1 MSAGLHLSVRVPWH
15 DGGWAGTVC
24 QRPLDNASCI
34 LLKNI
39 GDSRDDEYEA
49 THAGKPIELVNPN
62 RLPCIG
68 ERASFMSPHSYQL
81 TKEHPYR
88 FSQALKGLLAPTPV
102 VVPAYGVHA
111 TPYFWL
117 HRKNVPTVLR
127 AVDVD
132 YREELEEFVNE
143 TLRFTPQWVIHG
155 DNQRSLIERF
165 FADVRPGGLVFFYL
179 KHSPFTAAGTSGGRS
194 LLVGAARITDID
206 LPDAWRTAGQTPFP
220 NHMWETNVRHSLRP
234 DGVDGVL
241 LPMAELA
248 ALELD
253 PDELGDAL
261 AWAPEYGGREFMYVT
276 EHVSD
281 DTAIAGLER
290 LYRAAE
296 RCLELG
302 LEVPRAS
309 MDWLSERIAEL
320 WTMRGPAPGLGAVLE
335 ALSVPHGP
343 VVARAVS
350 RLTPEGVDPWDFLD
364 QAMDEPAKLSPD
376 LAKKLSGTP
385 RKVWRAFDADERR
398 FLKLLSRFNL
408 TVEQAAALG
417 SGDTEIALEHTE
429 LMEDPYH
436 AYTCLLGG
444 LAEVAFDVIDR
455 GCFPEASV
463 RAAFPLDEP
472 SAMVDAADERRVQ
485 ALLTAV
491 CEEAAASGDT
501 VVPLDRML
509 AAVRERPLVEPCP
522 LTEQV
527 LRAHG
532 LHPSMLTYD
541 EESPY
546 WPPVCG
552 TVLADGTPAFKLTR
566 LETTSRVIRQ
576 VVDDQ
581 LARARR
587 DAPDDVRAVLDDAL
601 PRYSTSDAADA
612 EAEQRAREEKAAALD
627 ELFRAPLAVLNG
639 RAGTGKTTLIRALA
653 NHPAVHGAGVLLLAP
668 TGKARVQLTKKVKLP
683 AHTLAQFLGRYGR
696 YDADTGTYHVDSDR
710 PKAPRFGTVIVDESS
725 MLTEEQLAA
734 LLDALHAP
742 DRLVLVG
749 DPRQLPP
756 IGAGRPFVDLI
767 NRLVAE
773 SEVPAFPRVTPGY
786 TELTVLRRQAG
797 QVRDDL
803 MLAGWFAGDE
813 IPDGFEEVWQR
824 LRQGTEMATL
834 AARPW
839 GTARPEQAIDD
850 ALAAELGITG
860 PKASAKFELSYGGR
874 ENGPWVNFPT
884 GDKGAGERSEE
895 WQILSP
901 TRTNPWG
908 TIEVNRRLKRKH
920 RGKALKD
927 ALRPPYER
935 KVPAPTGAEQI
946 VLGDKVLNNLNQ
958 RKKAWPAGPD
968 ALDYVANGEIGVVVG
983 QVGRIKGAAPR
994 FTNVEFS
1001 SQTGHTYGYSGDSE
1015 ENPALEL
1022 AWAITV
1028 HKAQGSEFGK
1038 VFVLLPGS
1046 SRRLSRELLYTAL
1059 TRQKDKVVLLHE
1071 RPIDEL
1077 FELTRSTGS
1086 ETARRLTDLFTAP
1099 APRAVLLPD
1108 GTAAG
1113 VLDTNLIHVAPNGVL
1128 VRSKNEVIIAGILE
1142 DLAPGG
1148 WEYEKPLEFGGVKRF
1163 PDFTVPTP
1171 GGRTV
1176 YWEHLGMIDNPQ
1188 YQAAWERKLGWYRE
1202 QGVLPHE
1209 EGGGPAGTLL
1219 CTDDQRGVD
1228 VPGWTELA
1236 RSVLG
1241 AGPSGPRVAS
1251 RRAAKKAAP
1260 GVARSRE

>member
-1 MSAGLHLSVRVPWH
+1 MSGGLHLSVRVPWH

-24 QRPLDNASCI
+24 KRPLDNASCV

-39 GDSRDDEYEA
+39 GEHREDEYEA
-49 THAGKPIELVNPN
+49 THAEKPLDLVNPN
-62 RLPCIG
+62 RIPCVG
-68 ERASFMSPHSYQL
+68 ERGSFMSPHNYQL
-81 TKEHPYR
+81 MKEHPYR
-88 FSQALKGLLAPTPV
+88 RSPALKGKLQPTPV
-102 VVPAYGVHA
+102 TVPAYGVHA

-117 HRKNVPTVLR
+117 HRDNVAEVLR
-127 AVDVD
+127 TTDVE
-132 YREELEEFVNE
+132 YREELEDLVND
-143 TLRFTPQWVIHG
+143 TLKFKPQWVIHG
-155 DNQRSLIERF
+155 DNQRALMTRF
-165 FADVRPGGLVFFYL
+165 FADVEPGNGLVFFYL
-179 KHSPFTAAGTSGGRS
+179 KHSPFTAAGTSAGRS

-206 LPDAWRTAGQTPFP
+206 LPGAWQTTGSTPFP

-234 DGVDGVL
+234 DGKDGVL

-248 ALELD
+248 ALGLD

-261 AWAPEYGGREFMYVT
+261 AWAPEYGSREFMYVT

-281 DTAIAGLER
+281 DTAIAALER

-296 RCLELG
+296 RCLALG
-302 LEVPRAS
+302 LDVPPVS
-309 MDWLSERIAEL
+309 LDWLSDRIAEL

-343 VVARAVS
+343 VVARAIA
-350 RLTPEGVDPWDFLD
+350 RQAPEGVDPWEFLS
-364 QAMDEPAKLSPD
+364 QAMEEPTKLGPE
-376 LAKKLSGTP
+376 LARKLTGTP
-385 RKVWRAFDADERR
+385 RKVWRKLPDEKLR
-398 FLKLLSRFNL
+398 FLKLLTRFNL
-408 TVEQAAALG
+408 TVTQTQALLT
-417 SGDTEIALEHTE
+417 GDTEIDLSHGE
-429 LMEDPYH
+429 LLEDPYH

-444 LAEVAFDVIDR
+444 PAEVAFDVIDR
-455 GCFPEASV
+455 GCFPEASI
-463 RAAFPLDEP
+463 RAAFPMAEP

-491 CEEAAASGDT
+491 AEEAAATGDT
-501 VVPLDRML
+501 VVPLGRML
-509 AAVRERPLVEPCP
+509 DAIKERPLVEPCP
-522 LTEQV
+522 LTEEV
-527 LRAHG
+527 LEAHE
-532 LHPSMLTYD
+532 LHPSDLSYD

-552 TVLADGTPAFKLTR
+552 TELADGSPAFKLTR
-566 LETTSRVIRQ
+566 LETTSRLIRITVNEQLVKMRHQ
-576 VVDDQ
+576 V
-581 LARARR
+581 
-587 DAPDDVRAVLDDAL
+587 PDDVRAVLDRAL
-601 PRYSTSDAADA
+601 PDYNSKDADDIAA
-612 EAEQRAREEKAAALD
+612 EERARLEKTAALA
-627 ELFRAPLAVLNG
+627 ELFAAPLSVLNG
-639 RAGTGKTTLIRALA
+639 RAGTGKTTLIHALA
-653 NHPAVHGAGVLLLAP
+653 NHPDVHDAGVLLLAP

-683 AHTLAQFLGRYGR
+683 AQTLAQFLGKYGR
-696 YDADTGTYHVDSDR
+696 YDRDTGGYLIDSSR

-734 LLDALHAP
+734 LLDALRPP
-742 DRLVLVG
+742 DRLILVG

-767 NRLVAE
+767 ARLA
-773 SEVPAFPRVTPGY
+773 SEGAVPSFPRVVRGY
-786 TELTVLRRQAG
+786 AELTVLRRQSG

-813 IPDGFEEVWQR
+813 IPEGFDEVWHR
-824 LRQGTEMATL
+824 LRKGAEMKTL

-839 GTARPEQAIDD
+839 QAARPGQAIDA
-850 ALAAELGITG
+850 ALAEELDISG
-860 PKASAKFELSYGGR
+860 PKAAARFELSYGGR

-884 GDKGAGERSEE
+884 GEDGAGARSEA

-908 TIEVNRRLKRKH
+908 TIEVNRRLKRKY

-935 KVPAPTGAEQI
+935 TVPKPIGAEQI
-946 VLGDKVLNNLNQ
+946 VLGDKVLNNQNQ
-958 RKKAWPAGPD
+958 TKKAWPAVPD
-968 ALDYVANGEIGVVVG
+968 ALNYVANGEIGVVVG
-983 QVGRIKGAAPR
+983 QISKKGSPPR
-994 FTNVEFS
+994 YTHVEFS
-1001 SQTGHTYGYSGDSE
+1001 SQVGARYSYGSSNEDD
-1015 ENPALEL
+1015 PALEL

-1059 TRQKDKVVLLHE
+1059 TRQREKVVLLHE

-1086 ETARRLTDLFTAP
+1086 ETARRLTNLFAAP
-1099 APRAVLLPD
+1099 APREVLLPD

-1113 VLDTNLIHVAPNGVL
+1113 VLDTNLIHVTSNGIL

-1142 DLAPGG
+1142 ALAPGA
-1148 WEYEKPLEFGGVKRF
+1148 WEYEKPLVAGEVTRF
-1163 PDFTVPTP
+1163 PDFTIT
-1171 GGRTV
+1171 GSDGRPV
-1176 YWEHLGMIDNPQ
+1176 YWEHLGMLDNPHDEN
-1188 YQAAWERKLGWYRE
+1188 AWEGKRAWYRE
-1202 QGVLPHE
+1202 QGVLPQE
-1209 EGGGPAGTLL
+1209 EGGGPKGMLVW
-1219 CTDDQRGVD
+1219 TDDRDGVD
-1228 VPGWTELA
+1228 VPAWTDLA

-1241 AGPSGPRVAS
+1241 SGPNGVRVPA

-1260 GVARSRE
+1260 AAARTRY